1 MKKGNMHMKVKL
13 IAVAMAV
20 VAFAGVASAQM
31 PAKCDYLQLAYPKKY
46 TNGTL
51 YSAASSTNGYNLTAY
66 NGFAKLIV
74 TVSGDEGTVASTN
87 GTIVLQHSA
96 LETGTYS
103 TVTAL
108 SSYMPTLTT
117 TGKCAVVDV
126 DLETLKNWCR
136 VAVTQSSMG
145 ETNCAHTVG
154 AVLVVPH
161 KND

>member
-1 MKKGNMHMKVKL
+1 MNMKVKL
-13 IAVAMAV
+13 MAVALLV
-20 VAFAGVASAQM
+20 SVAGVASAQM
-31 PAKCDYLQLAYPKKY
+31 PAKSDYLQLGFPKQY
-46 TNGTL
+46 TNGTF

-74 TVSGDEGTVASTN
+74 TVSGDEGTAASTN

-96 LETGTYS
+96 LETGTYT

-108 SSYMPTLTT
+108 SAYMPTLTT
-117 TGKCAVVDV
+117 TGKCAVIDV

-136 VAVTQSSMG
+136 LAVYQSSLG

-154 AVLVVPH
+154 AVLVTPH

>member
-1 MKKGNMHMKVKL
+1 MNMKVKL

-31 PAKCDYLQLAYPKKY
+31 PQKSDYLQLAYPKKY
-46 TNGTL
+46 TNGTF
-51 YSAASSTNGYNLTAY
+51 YSAATSTNGYDLTAY
-66 NGFAKLIV
+66 NGFAKLVV

-108 SSYMPTLTT
+108 SSYMPTLGT
-117 TGKCAVVDV
+117 TGKCTVVDV

-136 VAVTQSSMG
+136 IAVQQSSLG

-154 AVLVVPH
+154 AVLVTPH

>member
-1 MKKGNMHMKVKL
+1 MSMKVKL
-13 IAVAMAV
+13 MAVAMAV

-31 PAKCDYLQLAYPKKY
+31 PQKSDYLQLAYPKKY
-46 TNGTL
+46 TNGTF
-51 YSAASSTNGYNLTAY
+51 YSAATSTNGYDLTAY

-74 TVSGDEGTVASTN
+74 TVSGDEGTAASTN

-96 LETGTYS
+96 LETGPYS
-103 TVTAL
+103 NVTAL

-117 TGKCAVVDV
+117 TAKCAVVDV

-136 VAVTQSSMG
+136 ISVYQSSVG
-145 ETNCAHTVG
+145 ESPCAHTVG
-154 AVLVVPH
+154 AVLVTPH